1 MRVLPPTG
9 HLLPPNHF
17 RFLGLQ
23 GSVSRISL
31 SMTADSPIVHAKTQ
45 RAFVE
50 TRNAGR
56 DMAMNPSRGGSSRRR
71 WRCGCRRGER
81 AAEAMTAKEDGD
93 FADICEYAPATCF
106 APPQR
111 CPQCHATS
119 SNEFGSTDA
128 KGQNFR
134 RLMVEVA
141 RPGESKPAG
150 RWRKQQGMTH
160 AHELYL
166 FNAPLHSTRFK
177 HTSLPIG
184 RQGNYK

>member
-56 DMAMNPSRGGSSRRR
+56 DIGARAEDRR
-71 WRCGCRRGER
+71 
-81 AAEAMTAKEDGD
+81 ADDGD
-93 FADICEYAPATCF
+93 TDGGGANV
-106 APPQR
+106 PP
-111 CPQCHATS
+111 
-119 SNEFGSTDA
+119 
-128 KGQNFR
+128 R
-134 RLMVEVA
+134 R
-141 RPGESKPAG
+141 
-150 RWRKQQGMTH
+150 
-160 AHELYL
+160 
-166 FNAPLHSTRFK
+166 
-177 HTSLPIG
+177 
-184 RQGNYK
+184 

>member
-56 DMAMNPSRGGSSRRR
+56 DIGARAEIRMKEGRT
-71 WRCGCRRGER
+71 CRRGDDGKGGR
-81 AAEAMTAKEDGD
+81 RLCRHLRSCAGDMFRTTTAL
-93 FADICEYAPATCF
+93 
-106 APPQR
+106 PP
-111 CPQCHATS
+111 CHATS

-150 RWRKQQGMTH
+150 RWRKQH
-160 AHELYL
+160 RE
-166 FNAPLHSTRFK
+166 
-177 HTSLPIG
+177 
-184 RQGNYK
+184 